1 MIANSRAGRRR
12 PDRRSRSRGQ
22 GVIEFAVVLPLFL
35 VMMGTVV
42 DFGLVF
48 LQVHVVQNAV
58 REGAR
63 LASTL
68 PNLKANDS
76 RVLDSV
82 KAKIP
87 NVALFS
93 TFTGSGITNTAPTG
107 SAATCDL
114 TVTVSATGV
123 YNFLM
128 LRLVG
133 MNNVSI
139 TRSVTGRYEMCS

>member
-1 MIANSRAGRRR
+1 
-12 PDRRSRSRGQ
+12 
-22 GVIEFAVVLPLFL
+22 VIEFAVVLPLFL
-35 VMMGTVV
+35 VMMGTVI

-58 REGAR
+58 REGER

-82 KAKIP
+82 KTKIP
-87 NVALFS
+87 NVSLFADY
-93 TFTGSGITNTAPTG
+93 TDNGISNTAPTG
-107 SAATCDL
+107 NAATCDL
-114 TVTVSATGV
+114 TVTVSATGR
-123 YNFLM
+123 YTFLM

-133 MNNVSI
+133 MTDVDI
-139 TRSVTGRYEMCS
+139 TRSVTGRYELCS